1 MSNIVPEKGI
11 NFAVYYNGEDLLGV
25 AEGEFPNLEAMTS
38 EVKGAGIAG
47 VASTIVLGHFNSL
60 KMSLTWRNTTDA
72 FINLAHH
79 KAHELDLYS
88 AQQDYD
94 AGLGEY
100 RERAVHIFLKAIPTT
115 LNIGKLA
122 VGEMTDTKTE
132 FEVLYLK
139 LTIDGKERIEL
150 DKFNYIYRVE
160 GTDYLAGV
168 RSALGKQG

>member
-1 MSNIVPEKGI
+1 
-11 NFAVYYNGEDLLGV
+11 
-25 AEGEFPNLEAMTS
+25 
-38 EVKGAGIAG
+38 
-47 VASTIVLGHFNSL
+47 
-60 KMSLTWRNTTDA
+60 MSLTWRNTTDA

>member
-11 NFAVYYNGEDLLGV
+11 NFAVYYDGEDMLGM
-25 AEGEFPNLEAMTS
+25 AEGELPNFEFMS
-38 EVKGAGIAG
+38 ETVKGAGIAG
-47 VASTIVLGHFNSL
+47 EFDSVVLGHISSMKL
-60 KMSLTWRNTTDA
+60 SLTWRNTTNA
-72 FINLAHH
+72 FVRLAHQR
-79 KAHELDLYS
+79 AHDLYLYS

-100 RERAVHIFLKAIPTT
+100 KVNKVAVFVKVIPKT

-139 LTIDGKERIEL
+139 LEINDKERIEV
-150 DKFNYIYRVE
+150 DKLNYIFKVD
-160 GTDYLAGV
+160 GVDYLAGV
-168 RSALGKQG
+168 RSALGKE

>member
-1 MSNIVPEKGI
+1 MV
-11 NFAVYYNGEDLLGV
+11 FYT
-25 AEGEFPNLEAMTS
+25 EGEAPVAINIFTTRADTVYGVTFMVLAPES
-38 EVKGAGIAG
+38 EYV
-47 VASTIVLGHFNSL
+47 SL
-60 KMSLTWRNTTDA
+60 VTTADQKDEVDKY
-72 FINLAHH
+72 L
-79 KAHELDLYS
+79 
-88 AQQDYD
+88 
-94 AGLGEY
+94 
-100 RERAVHIFLKAIPTT
+100 

-139 LTIDGKERIEL
+139 LTIDDKERIEL